1 MVSIVGYIGWYPV
14 LARGGIMR
22 IAPLM
27 FLPPISDLVLAA
39 LFLDEHLTRALGLG
53 AAAVLAGVA
62 LSGRDSGAAVSPRRA
77 RRRRPAAPV
86 RTPHGRL

>member
-1 MVSIVGYIGWYPV
+1 MVSIVGYIGWYPA

-27 FLPPISDLVLAA
+27 FLQPISDLVLAA
-39 LFLDEHLTRALGLG
+39 LFLDEHSTRALGLG

-62 LSGRDSGAAVSPRRA
+62 L
-77 RRRRPAAPV
+77 
-86 RTPHGRL
+86 